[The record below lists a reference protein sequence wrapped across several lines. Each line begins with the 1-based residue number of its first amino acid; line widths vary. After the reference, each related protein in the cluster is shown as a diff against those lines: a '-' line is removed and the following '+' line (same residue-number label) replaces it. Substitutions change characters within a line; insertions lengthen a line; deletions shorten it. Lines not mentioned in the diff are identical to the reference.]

1 MVLYLFKPNHTI
13 MTFNIDVHCHSS
25 SKAFMSG
32 VGHPTKNPFQFFEFN
47 LTHPIYQLLR
57 KPIEQFT
64 HIRLAT
70 QSNFDSLYEGGV
82 RVAMVSLTPM
92 EKAFTVLNQDHDKF
106 IKQLIKALLKESS
119 SYQEGFVGSKAIN
132 ALTGYDVNDIDGV
145 KRTWYAVY
153 NDLLKKEIQF
163 LADLKG
169 QLSPN
174 KKYRIQF
181 PDNYQELE
189 QFLQDSQNLCILLSV
204 EGAHSFGRNRVLAD
218 IINGRKNSHQTDN
231 HNVLIAQEVCENIKH
246 VKLNGSLRLHSVGLC
261 HHFWNG
267 LAGHCRS
274 MDNLMSGI
282 LNQEEGLN
290 APLMDTGRMVLDEMA
305 RTDYNG
311 NHAAPMIIDIKHMS
325 PQARKDFYSYR
336 STKKELRNLPIF
348 CSHTGINMSFETLDE
363 WIGYVKKNPKEK
375 SGRTYDDGV
384 YYLHEQ
390 SINLCR
396 EDLCQIMDSN
406 GLLGIQLDEKR
417 IMGPLAFKELSQRS
431 GEGKKDE
438 RKYVY
443 AKCIWANIYAALDDL
458 TLSGRNGKNAWEIF
472 SIGSD
477 FDGLINHLDSFG
489 SAASMNGLKAT
500 MAYFLEEPED
510 VLLFWKDEKVHY
522 TITVEQQKAL
532 QQGMSH
538 TELID
543 KLFQHNAMKFLE
555 RTF

>member
-1 MVLYLFKPNHTI
+1 MI
-13 MTFNIDVHCHSS
+13 FNIDVHCHSS

-32 VGHPTKNPFQFFEFN
+32 VGQPTKNPYQFFEFD
-47 LTHPIYQLLR
+47 LSHPIYQLLR
-57 KPIEQFT
+57 KPIERLS

-70 QSNFDSLYEGGV
+70 QSNFDSLYEGGI

-92 EKAFTVLNQDHDKF
+92 EKAFTVLNQDQDTWLKQF
-106 IKQLIKALLKESS
+106 IKNVLREPSN
-119 SYQEGFVGSKAIN
+119 YQEGFVGSKAIN
-132 ALTGYDVNDIDGV
+132 ALTGYHVNDIEGV
-145 KRTWYAVY
+145 KRLWYAIY
-153 NDLLKKEIQF
+153 HDLLKKEIKF
-163 LADLKG
+163 LYDLKG
-169 QLSPN
+169 ELSPN
-174 KKYRIQF
+174 KKYRLQF
-181 PDNYQELE
+181 PADYSELVE
-189 QFLQDSQNLCILLSV
+189 LSNNPENLCILLSV
-204 EGAHSFGRNRVLAD
+204 EGAHSFGENRVLPD
-218 IINGRKNSHQTDN
+218 IIDGRRNNHEKDT
-231 HNVLIAQEVCENIKH
+231 HNVLLAQEICKNIQD
-246 VKLNGSLRLHSVGLC
+246 VKTNGQLRLHSVGLC

-311 NHAAPMIIDIKHMS
+311 KSAKPIVIDIKHMS
-325 PQARKDFYSYR
+325 PQARKDFYNYR
-336 STKKELRNLPIF
+336 SLKKDIKALPIF
-348 CSHTGINMSFETLDE
+348 CSHTGVNMSFETLNE
-363 WIGYVKKNPKEK
+363 WIAYVKKNPKEK
-375 SGRTYDDGV
+375 AGRKYEDGA

-396 EDLCQIMDSN
+396 EDLCQILDSK

-417 IMGPLAFKELSQRS
+417 IMGPFAFKELSKRS
-431 GEGKKDE
+431 GEGKNDE

-443 AKCIWANIYAALDDL
+443 AKCIWANIYAAIDELVL
-458 TLSGRNGKNAWEIF
+458 AGKNGKSAWDIF
-472 SIGSD
+472 AIGSD

-510 VLLFWKDEKVHY
+510 IMLFWKDEKTQY
-522 TITVEQQKAL
+522 TITVAQQTAL
-532 QQGMSH
+532 QQGISH
-538 TELID
+538 TELIQ
-543 KLFQHNAMKFLE
+543 KLFQENAMKFLE